1 MAKKKG
7 AKSKPQQETVR
18 LCANIRSK
26 KHPDVRCTLA
36 ATQGEYCSRHSKN
49 PVRFKESIPLG
60 STVSLKQ
67 MDSAAKIQSWW
78 RWFVGFQRFKRQGP
92 CTTLVELAENNTD
105 IYTLDSIQS
114 IPVLYRWS
122 YPDLKNHL
130 WIFDVRSLSMT
141 RAEDSREGLLNP
153 YTREPIQE
161 KYAHHFLQRCQ
172 WLRDRKYCI
181 VHTFDTAEM
190 TPDQLW
196 HQRILDVTM
205 KYDMLGYHTCL
216 SWFEEL
222 NLQQLALFYTELW
235 ELWFYRLHLNPV
247 VKNQVVPNWHRYDAM
262 LFKWTPQELRNRNE
276 KKWWQRT
283 MLEILD
289 RLVSSAE
296 LKEHKTLGALYGMTA
311 FAIVSPRVRQS
322 YPWLVEMP
330 GDDF

>member
-7 AKSKPQQETVR
+7 AKPKPQEETIR

-26 KHPDVRCTLA
+26 KHPDSRCTLS
-36 ATQGEYCSRHSKN
+36 ATHGEFCSRHYKN
-49 PVRFKESIPLG
+49 PVRFKEDITLTS
-60 STVSLKQ
+60 SNSFKQ
-67 MDSAAKIQSWW
+67 LDAASKIQSWW
-78 RWFVGFQRFKRQGP
+78 KSVVGIQRFKRQGP
-92 CTTLVELAENNTD
+92 CTTFVDLAENNTD
-105 IYTLDSIQS
+105 IYTLDPIQS

-122 YPDLKNHL
+122 YPDAKKHL
-130 WIFDVRSLSMT
+130 WVFDVRSLSMT

-153 YTREPIQE
+153 YTREPLQE

-181 VHTFDTAEM
+181 VHTFDTGEM
-190 TPDQLW
+190 TAEQIW

-205 KYDMLGYHTCL
+205 KYDILGYHTCL

-235 ELWFYRLHLNPV
+235 ELWYYRLHLSPA
-247 VKNQVVPNWHRYDAM
+247 VKNQVVPNWHKHESL
-262 LFKWTPQELRNRNE
+262 LFKWSPQEIRNRNE
-276 KKWWQRT
+276 KKWWQKT
-283 MLEILD
+283 MLELLD

-311 FAIVSPRVRQS
+311 FAIVSSRVRNS

-330 GDDF
+330 GDEF